1 MNAASPWRHTT
12 VLLTEAVQALVT
24 QPDGIY
30 VDGTFGRGGHAR
42 ALLRRLDDRGRLIA
56 FDRDPDAVAAA
67 AEGDDAPAARR
78 FAGHRQFSGS
88 AGR

>member
-24 QPDGIY
+24 QEDGIY

-42 ALLRRLDDRGRLIA
+42 AILQRLSPAGRLVA
-56 FDRDPDAVAAA
+56 FDKEGRPAIAA
-67 AEGDDAPAARR
+67 
-78 FAGHRQFSGS
+78 
-88 AGR
+88 